1 MQLKTAMKNKP
12 DQICTN
18 FIIFT
23 LVLQIAELRRFVKI
37 F

>member
-1 MQLKTAMKNKP
+1 MQLQTAMKNKP
-12 DQICTN
+12 DLICK

-23 LVLQIAELRRFVKI
+23 LVLQIAELRRFVQI

>member
-1 MQLKTAMKNKP
+1 MQLQTAMKNKP
-12 DQICTN
+12 DLICN